1 MRFVVTLLFLVSPFV
16 TCIVNNTKLLIGTK
30 ISLQYES
37 LKETLRHRLQYS
49 FNESHHDEA
58 TFDYKRI
65 KYNPQL
71 SAKTFYDLY
80 EVTST
85 PVVIETPNISY
96 WSSNHHQQWN
106 AAFFKKHC
114 GNALARIR
122 IGHSISA
129 PILEWELYYVKL
141 SLYIDFLQGVLSTLS
156 IDNGSIIVTDPNL
169 TYLFDWPLSMCPNV
183 VLDQFV
189 LPRYF
194 ANDLL
199 TLCEGCPFN
208 ENDWPSL
215 FIGSSNMN
223 PRSSQ
228 LHRDTFGSAFFS
240 IQLVGNKI
248 WRIFNRNDVSF
259 LYPSLQD
266 DVHFDITNV
275 YSTEQQLKYPLLKFA
290 RFVDIHVRPG
300 ELLYVPAGL
309 PHQVIVNKDTNDE
322 DDNKITIMIGMNFVS
337 LANINSV
344 IEATQPKPLLYAF
357 QDRINFTADDAF
369 KKYNGQHEILY
380 TKQKYQ
386 LLHDFFVKHQY
397 EFQHVIDWDVTHQPW
412 RQFQRRKLEYVKPYL
427 RDTFREK
434 YFEK

>member
-129 PILEWELYYVKL
+129 PILEWELYYVN
-141 SLYIDFLQGVLSTLS
+141 LY
-156 IDNGSIIVTDPNL
+156 
-169 TYLFDWPLSMCPNV
+169 
-183 VLDQFV
+183 
-189 LPRYF
+189 
-194 ANDLL
+194 LL
-199 TLCEGCPFN
+199 TVLLQYN
-208 ENDWPSL
+208 TL
-215 FIGSSNMN
+215 I
-223 PRSSQ
+223 
-228 LHRDTFGSAFFS
+228 FFR
-240 IQLVGNKI
+240 V
-248 WRIFNRNDVSF
+248 F
-259 LYPSLQD
+259 Y
-266 DVHFDITNV
+266 
-275 YSTEQQLKYPLLKFA
+275 LLKPYIYIPVITGILIPTRYHGTTA
-290 RFVDIHVRPG
+290 CTTVGINNNN
-300 ELLYVPAGL
+300 LYTSIPVY
-309 PHQVIVNKDTNDE
+309 
-322 DDNKITIMIGMNFVS
+322 
-337 LANINSV
+337 
-344 IEATQPKPLLYAF
+344 IEATLYYF
-357 QDRINFTADDAF
+357 
-369 KKYNGQHEILY
+369 
-380 TKQKYQ
+380 
-386 LLHDFFVKHQY
+386 
-397 EFQHVIDWDVTHQPW
+397 
-412 RQFQRRKLEYVKPYL
+412 EYVSL
-427 RDTFREK
+427 
-434 YFEK
+434 